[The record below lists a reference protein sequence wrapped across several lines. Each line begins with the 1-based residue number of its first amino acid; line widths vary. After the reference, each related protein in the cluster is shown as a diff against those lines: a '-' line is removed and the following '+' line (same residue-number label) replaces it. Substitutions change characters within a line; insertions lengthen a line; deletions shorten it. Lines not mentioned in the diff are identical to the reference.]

1 MVDRFEVGEIAGT
14 HGVHGDVKI
23 FPTTDW
29 PRRVLELTEAYVES
43 KRGLLAVK
51 ISHVRMDGK
60 FVVLHLSGVDDM
72 DEARLLRGS
81 KILIDRKY
89 AVSLPEG
96 RYFIAELVG
105 CRVLDETGAEIGT
118 FSDCLRTGA
127 NDVYVVRKG
136 DGKELMIPAI
146 PDCILEINPEE
157 GFLRV
162 HLLPGLEDL

>member
-29 PRRVLELTEAYVES
+29 PRRFLELTDAYVES

-89 AVSLPEG
+89 AVSLPAG
-96 RYFIAELVG
+96 SYFIAN
-105 CRVLDETGAEIGT
+105 A
-118 FSDCLRTGA
+118 
-127 NDVYVVRKG
+127 VYVVRKG